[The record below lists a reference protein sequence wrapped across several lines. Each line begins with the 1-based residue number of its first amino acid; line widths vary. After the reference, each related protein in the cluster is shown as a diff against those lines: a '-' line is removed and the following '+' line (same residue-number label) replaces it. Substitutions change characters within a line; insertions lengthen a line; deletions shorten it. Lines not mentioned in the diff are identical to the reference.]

1 MPEPGSVV
9 RFLCVADEHQPRLI
23 SLDFGL
29 TVHLR
34 EWGFCPA
41 GERNGHD
48 WRRVEGVALETLLAR
63 RPDEAFV
70 PAD

>member
-1 MPEPGSVV
+1 MPEPTSVV
-9 RFLCVADEHQPRLI
+9 RFLCVAAAHQPRLI

-41 GERNGHD
+41 GESNGHD

-63 RPDEAFV
+63 RPDGTLV